1 LLFIALAT
9 AEDIYSP
16 FKRSCVIQKRIN
28 DITAQTKAIHNK
40 IRADEQQERNLQ
52 DSLFYLYRDLKYAT
66 VAEDRARLE
75 IEIEAIQKK
84 LHEVRLH
91 KVNLLRDIR
100 KETDKINAPFRDN
113 IARMNKIERHV
124 GLEDEG
130 NYVEERLK
138 TQAAIKKIT
147 TQLANKYASI
157 AAKVAAQES
166 VAKAAKKFKNN
177 NAKIQA
183 YVAKK
188 AESAYTSMHSKIV
201 KAIAAAVEQGVAR
214 NNVETVA
221 KTAIEYIISKLNM
234 KVASHASVK
243 DADKI
248 ARKIVSAQ
256 LKQIKKAAKKVAKKA
271 TKKVTKKSTK
281 KVTKKANKKATKK
294 ANKKVTKKANK
305 KATKKANKKAAQ
317 KKK

>member
-28 DITAQTKAIHNK
+28 DITAETKAIHNK
-40 IRADEQQERNLQ
+40 IKADEQQERNLQ

-66 VAEDRARLE
+66 VADDRAKLETE
-75 IEIEAIQKK
+75 IEGIQKR

-113 IARMNKIERHV
+113 IARSNKIERHV

-130 NYVEERLK
+130 NYVDERLK

-147 TQLANKYASI
+147 TKLANKYASI

-166 VAKAAKKFKNN
+166 VAKAIKKYKKN
-177 NAKIQA
+177 NAKVQA

-188 AESAYTSMHSKIV
+188 AEKAYTAMHAKIV
-201 KAIAAAVEQGVAR
+201 KAIAAAVEGGVAR
-214 NNVETVA
+214 SNVETVA
-221 KTAIEYIISKLNM
+221 KTAIEYIINKLNM
-234 KVASHASVK
+234 KVASQASVD

-248 ARKIVSAQ
+248 AHKIVSDQ
-256 LKQIKKAAKKVAKKA
+256 LKGVKKLAKKAAKIAGKKGTKKPAAKKGA
-271 TKKVTKKSTK
+271 KKPAAKKGAK
-281 KVTKKANKKATKK
+281 KPAKKPAAKKPAKK
-294 ANKKVTKKANK
+294 PAAKKGKK
-305 KATKKANKKAAQ
+305 
-317 KKK
+317 

>member
-66 VAEDRARLE
+66 VADDRARLE

-113 IARMNKIERHV
+113 IARSNKIERHV

-157 AAKVAAQES
+157 AAKVAAQEA
-166 VAKAAKKFKNN
+166 VAKAVKKFKNN
-177 NAKIQA
+177 NAKVQA
-183 YVAKK
+183 FVAKK
-188 AESAYTSMHSKIV
+188 AEKAYTAMHAKIV
-201 KAIAAAVEQGVAR
+201 KAIAAAVEGGVAR

-221 KTAIEYIISKLNM
+221 KTAIEYIINKLNL
-234 KVASHASVK
+234 KVASHASTN

-248 ARKIVSAQ
+248 ARKIVAAQ
-256 LKQIKKAAKKVAKKA
+256 LKGIKKAAKKAAKVAGKKGGKKGAKKA
-271 TKKVTKKSTK
+271 AKP
-281 KVTKKANKKATKK
+281 A
-294 ANKKVTKKANK
+294 
-305 KATKKANKKAAQ
+305 KKAA
-317 KKK
+317 KKPAKKPAKKAAKKPAKKPAKKAAKK

>member
-28 DITAQTKAIHNK
+28 DITGKTKVIHNK
-40 IRADEQQERNLQ
+40 IKADEQQERNLQ

-66 VAEDRARLE
+66 TAEDRARLE
-75 IEIEAIQKK
+75 LEIEAIQKK
-84 LHEVRLH
+84 LHQVRLH

-113 IARMNKIERHV
+113 IARTNKIERHV

-130 NYVEERLK
+130 NYVEERMK
-138 TQAAIKKIT
+138 TQALIKKIT
-147 TQLANKYASI
+147 TQLANKYASV
-157 AAKVAAQES
+157 AAKVAAEKA
-166 VAKAAKKFKNN
+166 VIKAAKKFKGDK
-177 NAKIQA
+177 AKVQA

-188 AESAYTSMHSKIV
+188 AEKAYSAMHAKIV
-201 KAIAAAVEQGVAR
+201 KAISLAVENGVSR

-221 KTAIEYIISKLNM
+221 KTAIEYIVGRLNL
-234 KVASHASVK
+234 KVAQQAPVA

-248 ARKIVSAQ
+248 ANKIVAGQ
-256 LKQIKKAAKKVAKKA
+256 AKNIKKFAKKAAKKLAKKGKKAGKKVAKKVGKKAPKKAVKKAPKKAAKKVAP
-271 TKKVTKKSTK
+271 
-281 KVTKKANKKATKK
+281 
-294 ANKKVTKKANK
+294 
-305 KATKKANKKAAQ
+305 